1 MDLVKSKKTNGLSHP
16 SVSCARAGARS
27 PSGLAGLAG
36 IRMAPGRHI
45 YIYIYLDCTRV
56 SRTNLVCES
65 VELGY
70 VFVHVVAT
78 NHAPP

>member
-27 PSGLAGLAG
+27 PAGLAGLAG

-45 YIYIYLDCTRV
+45 YIYIYIWIV
-56 SRTNLVCES
+56 
-65 VELGY
+65 LG
-70 VFVHVVAT
+70 
-78 NHAPP
+78 